1 VTIKNAMAI
10 VPLFFSL
17 LAAMAAQETTN
28 DKPQLTI
35 FPHGESR
42 FSIAGQLNFI
52 LQGHGRFPAL
62 NSGPNS
68 LKDTSEHALSRV
80 LTLYTGVEVRRGTE
94 LLFDVEDLS
103 GHGISDTLGL
113 AGFTNVDVVRNPD
126 LGPKPYIARIMLHHT
141 IALSGEQAEQEP
153 TPFSISKMVP
163 TKRLEIRIG
172 KLSAADFFDTNSI
185 GSDSHLQFTNWTIVN
200 NGAYD
205 YAADTRGYTYGAIVE
220 YQQPRFAV
228 RVAEMLM
235 PKVANGINLDW
246 NLLRAHSE
254 NTELE
259 LRPAWLGAKAT
270 TIRALA
276 YWNTANMGDYR
287 EAVTAFLREIDPRPD
302 ITAHRHQGSLK
313 YGFGLNFE
321 QELPHHLRAFARA
334 GWNEGR
340 HESFAYTEVNNT
352 VSFGIDLAGERWQRK
367 LDKVGSAFVTNGI
380 SSDHAEYLR
389 LGGRGFLL
397 GDGNLRYG
405 RENIWETYYTLRM
418 WRGIFASAQLQ
429 FISNPGYNQDRGPVW
444 VPGARLHV
452 DF

>member
-1 VTIKNAMAI
+1 MTVKNLIAI
-10 VPLFFSL
+10 AALFFSL
-17 LAAMAAQETTN
+17 LGAIAAQETPD
-28 DKPQLTI
+28 DKPQVTI
-35 FPHGESR
+35 FPHGDSH
-42 FSIAGQLNFI
+42 FWISGQINFI

-62 NSGPNS
+62 YSGPNS
-68 LKDTSEHALSRV
+68 LKNTSEHALSRA

-103 GHGISDTLGL
+103 GHGISDALGL
-113 AGFTNVDVVRNPD
+113 GGFTNLDVVRNPD
-126 LGPKPYIARIMLHHT
+126 LGPKPYIARIMLHQT
-141 IALSGEQAEQEP
+141 IALSRDQSEQEP
-153 TPFSISKMVP
+153 TPFSISRMVP

-172 KLSAADFFDTNSI
+172 KLSTVDFFDTNSV

-220 YQQPRFAV
+220 YQQPRFAA
-228 RVAEMLM
+228 RVGEMLM

-254 NTELE
+254 NAELE
-259 LRPAWLGAKAT
+259 FRLSWLGSKAT
-270 TIRALA
+270 TIRALS

-287 EAVTAFLREIDPRPD
+287 EAIAAFLRGIDPKPD

-313 YGFGLNFE
+313 YGFGFNFE
-321 QELPHHLRAFARA
+321 QELPQHLRAFARA

-340 HESFAYTEVNNT
+340 HESFAYTEVDNT
-352 VSFGIDLAGERWQRK
+352 FSFGIDVAGERGQRK
-367 LDKVGSAFVTNGI
+367 LDKVGSAFAMNGL

-405 RENIWETYYTLRM
+405 RENIWETYYTVHI
-418 WRGIFASAQLQ
+418 WRGVFASAQLQ

-444 VPGARLHV
+444 VPGTRLHV

>member
-1 VTIKNAMAI
+1 MTIKNAMAI

-42 FSIAGQLNFI
+42 FSISGQLNFI

-185 GSDSHLQFTNWTIVN
+185 GSDSHL
-200 NGAYD
+200 
-205 YAADTRGYTYGAIVE
+205 
-220 YQQPRFAV
+220 
-228 RVAEMLM
+228 
-235 PKVANGINLDW
+235 
-246 NLLRAHSE
+246 
-254 NTELE
+254 
-259 LRPAWLGAKAT
+259 
-270 TIRALA
+270 
-276 YWNTANMGDYR
+276 
-287 EAVTAFLREIDPRPD
+287 
-302 ITAHRHQGSLK
+302 
-313 YGFGLNFE
+313 
-321 QELPHHLRAFARA
+321 
-334 GWNEGR
+334 
-340 HESFAYTEVNNT
+340 
-352 VSFGIDLAGERWQRK
+352 
-367 LDKVGSAFVTNGI
+367 
-380 SSDHAEYLR
+380 
-389 LGGRGFLL
+389 
-397 GDGNLRYG
+397 
-405 RENIWETYYTLRM
+405 
-418 WRGIFASAQLQ
+418 
-429 FISNPGYNQDRGPVW
+429 
-444 VPGARLHV
+444 
-452 DF
+452 